1 MSPFSYDVDTAD
13 FQQRVIEASR
23 QVPVVV
29 DFWAAWCGPC
39 RALKPILE
47 QLAEEYQGKFLL
59 AKVDSDRNQ
68 ELAARFAVRG
78 IPSVKAVVNGE
89 VVDEFSGALPESAVR
104 EFLERLIPSPA
115 EELRRQA
122 RAERAAGNT
131 ARALELLA
139 QASQLDAK
147 NEEVRLDAAEILAEL
162 DQLDEA
168 QRLIDSLSPLARA
181 LDRAQRLIAKLS
193 FARGGAAG
201 GDEATLRARI
211 AAATDDMAAR
221 QQLANLLIAA
231 GRHQEG
237 LDELLEMVRIDRNW
251 NDQAARKAVLAVFN
265 LLGGQGE
272 LVATYRRKLAS
283 LLN

>member
-47 QLAEEYQGKFLL
+47 KLAEEYQGKFLL

-104 EFLERLIPSPA
+104 EFLERVIPSPA

-147 NEEVRLDAAEILAEL
+147 NEDVRLDAAEILAEL
-162 DQLDEA
+162 EQLDEA
-168 QRLIDSLSPLARA
+168 QRLIDSLSPPARA
-181 LDRAQRLIAKLS
+181 QDRAQRLIAKLS
-193 FARGGAAG
+193 FARGGGEG
-201 GDEATLRARI
+201 GDEAALRARI
-211 AAATDDMAAR
+211 AAAADDMAAR

-231 GRHQEG
+231 GRHREG
-237 LDELLEMVRIDRNW
+237 LDELLEMVRLDRHW
-251 NDQAARKAVLAVFN
+251 NDQAARKAVLAVFS